1 MVKIDL
7 KFLINQRF
15 IQTRKSSSFDILE
28 LRRMSLSSHHT
39 TIDLTDKENI
49 YSTAGHSDGR
59 NSYDAKKKVVLVLN
73 SSKKNYGFNKFK
85 IKV

>member
-1 MVKIDL
+1 
-7 KFLINQRF
+7 
-15 IQTRKSSSFDILE
+15 
-28 LRRMSLSSHHT
+28 MSLSSHHT

-73 SSKKNYGFNKFK
+73 SSKKTMVLIKLENKNIISFYIDK
-85 IKV
+85 SG